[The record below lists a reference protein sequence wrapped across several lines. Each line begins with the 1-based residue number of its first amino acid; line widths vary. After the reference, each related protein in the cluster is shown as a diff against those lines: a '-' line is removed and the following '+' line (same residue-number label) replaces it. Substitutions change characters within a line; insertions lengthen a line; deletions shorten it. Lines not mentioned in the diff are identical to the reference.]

1 MFQWLYEFFMT
12 YFMPMVTA
20 VLAFLGI
27 DQKKVH
33 FEDAEPEQAE
43 HKQESQ

>member
-20 VLAFLGI
+20 VLAFLGVEE
-27 DQKKVH
+27 KKVH
-33 FEDAEPEQAE
+33 FEDAVEPVE